1 MLNTIDIKRFEQLKG
16 SGELPS
22 PRGVALAII
31 RLTQSEDVSMAE
43 LARVIKGDPA
53 FVGRLIKAANGMINN
68 ERRAIV
74 SVQEAL
80 MVLGLPAVRTMALGF
95 SLLSNYR
102 KGACAAFDY
111 TRYWSSSLLMA
122 LAMQGLA
129 RHARALAADEA
140 FSVGLLARIGEL
152 ALATVYPAE
161 FSRILAAV
169 GRSSGVRQV
178 DLEQDAFGLDH
189 RALGEAMLAD
199 WGLPGIITR
208 AVRHF
213 EQPALAGV
221 GDNSREHALMQ
232 SLVLSRALAQLCL
245 ADEAE
250 HGALMPP
257 MLRLAARIGVA
268 REHFV
273 AVGQRV
279 AADWRDWGRLLQIE
293 TLAAPR
299 FETLAEIGEPGDIV
313 AQAAAVEPESA
324 GGAATATEAD
334 EAAAV
339 ERAADLRVLVVA
351 ADGAERQRLR
361 QLLEH
366 DQLAVFE
373 ADCGRQG
380 IEAAVDVQPHMML
393 VDWQLQDSA
402 GLDLIR
408 SLRKIRLG
416 RAIHMLLLIPSEDEA
431 LLAKVLE
438 AGADDF
444 VARPFKPVV
453 LASRLRAARRM
464 VGMQLELEHEREE
477 IRRFAAELA
486 ISNRRLEEVAMTD
499 ALTSFPNRRY
509 ALDRLH
515 QEWIAATRNLRP
527 LSAMII
533 DLDGLKL
540 LNDTYG
546 HDVGDMVLRQSAD
559 ALRGALRA
567 QDVICRTGG
576 DEFLVICPDTD
587 LTAGCRCAERLRA
600 AVEALKIETGGPQL
614 SLTVSIGVAVRDG
627 RMNNHD
633 ALIKC
638 ADRGAYLSKQ
648 RGRNRVSA
656 MQREPGST

>member
-16 SGELPS
+16 TGELPS

-31 RLTQSEDVSMAE
+31 RLTQAEDVSMAE
-43 LARVIKGDPA
+43 LTRVIKGDPA
-53 FVGRLIKAANGMINN
+53 FVGRLIKAANGIVGN

-80 MVLGLPAVRTMALGF
+80 MLLGLPAVRTMALGF

-129 RHARALAADEA
+129 RHARAIGADEA

-152 ALATVYPAE
+152 ALATLYPAE
-161 FSRILAAV
+161 FSRILGVV
-169 GRSSGVRQV
+169 GRSPGVRLV
-178 DLEQDAFGLDH
+178 DLEQDAFALDH
-189 RALGEAMLAD
+189 RSLGEAMLAD

-208 AVRHF
+208 AVRRF
-213 EQPALAGV
+213 EQPEPAGV
-221 GDNSREHALMQ
+221 GENGREHALVQ
-232 SLVLSRALAQLCL
+232 SLVLSRAVAQLCL
-245 ADEAE
+245 ADDSE
-250 HGALMPP
+250 HAALMPA
-257 MLRLAARIGVA
+257 MLRLAARLGVA

-273 AVGQRV
+273 AVCQRV
-279 AADWRDWGRLLQIE
+279 AADWAEWGKLLQIE
-293 TLAAPR
+293 TRAAPR
-299 FETLAEIGEPGDIV
+299 FEALAQIGKLGDTLVQDVGVEPASAMEPAARAPV
-313 AQAAAVEPESA
+313 EETASEAAV
-324 GGAATATEAD
+324 G
-334 EAAAV
+334 
-339 ERAADLRVLVVA
+339 LRVLVVA
-351 ADGAERQRLR
+351 DGAERRHLR
-361 QLLEH
+361 ALLERE
-366 DQLAVFE
+366 QFAVFE
-373 ADCGRQG
+373 ADSGRQG

-393 VDWQLQDSA
+393 LDWQLQDSA
-402 GLDLIR
+402 GLDVIR
-408 SLRKIRLG
+408 ALRRTRLG
-416 RAIHMLLLIPSEDEA
+416 RAIQMLLLIPSEDEA
-431 LLAKVLE
+431 LLAEVLK

-444 VARPFKPVV
+444 VAKPFNSV
-453 LASRLRAARRM
+453 LLTSRLRAARRM

-499 ALTSFPNRRY
+499 ALTRFPNRRY
-509 ALDRLH
+509 ALDRLQ

-540 LNDTYG
+540 INDTYG
-546 HDVGDMVLRQSAD
+546 HDVGDMVLRQAAD
-559 ALRGALRA
+559 ALRGVLRA

-576 DEFLVICPDTD
+576 DEFLVICPDTE
-587 LTAGCRCAERLRA
+587 LIAALRCAERLRA
-600 AVEALKIETGGPQL
+600 AVEALEVETGGPRVR
-614 SLTVSIGVAVRDG
+614 LTVSIGVAVRDS
-627 RMNNHD
+627 RMSQLD

-656 MQREPGST
+656 MQREPGSL